1 MKIILAGIAALGL
14 MVPAT
19 ATPPQSSAIFSSVR
33 TNDPLTRMFV
43 WWNAAFKRPDGFTP
57 EAFGRYFTDDA
68 VMRIDGTVRA
78 QGLDA
83 LAKRFRMI
91 QGRATKVEIKIPFV
105 TSFSSPDGSKIFTS
119 HVIDSVD
126 GGKAAHELVMGYA
139 TIRDGKIAM
148 IDFVSGTLPEGVT
161 PK

>member
-1 MKIILAGIAALGL
+1 MKIILASVAALAL
-14 MVPAT
+14 TAPAM
-19 ATPPQSSAIFSSVR
+19 AAAPPSSSIFSSVR
-33 TNDPLTRMFV
+33 TDDVLTRMFV
-43 WWNAAFKRPDGFTP
+43 WWNAAFKQSEGFTP
-57 EAFGRYFTDDA
+57 QAFGQYFTDDA

-91 QGRATKVEIKIPFV
+91 QGRASKVEIKIPFV

-139 TIRDGKIAM
+139 TIRGGKIAM